1 MKDSVG
7 MQRRRAGWCG
17 QRPVLATDVAAVRS
31 LCLLAVR
38 AGRRSVPIRTLRRP
52 ARVTENLHAH
62 ARDDGARSSP
72 VVMAMAAK
80 GDGPGGRADRMQRR
94 RGLADRR
101 QGRQAGVADDL
112 PASSGVR
119 RARPCGKISRRR
131 PNARGLRG
139 AVVRVSDAPGATARR
154 AQAGTTQDAWR
165 RFFLGASLRHGGMAS
180 HAFARRE
187 DAPPPSC
194 GASGARSSH
203 ARRGCGRTTP
213 GGDEVIGRPGVLARR
228 GRRPESASPT
238 RASGAVPGAD
248 AVAIRGHLAEFRLHA
263 APVRRL
269 GALTT
274 DDRSAGMLR
283 TPADWRDWMGLG
295 ALTTDDRGAGAT
307 DHPHAAATVAAV
319 GEPVAPCAAAPGG
332 AADGAM
338 SAFFCRDDWTRT
350 HEHSTLRTVHLL
362 RNERL
367 DLWEDL

>member
-1 MKDSVG
+1 MAEILPWCEPAA
-7 MQRRRAGWCG
+7 RRDGEPC
-17 QRPVLATDVAAVRS
+17 VRT
-31 LCLLAVR
+31 
-38 AGRRSVPIRTLRRP
+38 AGRRP
-52 ARVTENLHAH
+52 A
-62 ARDDGARSSP
+62 
-72 VVMAMAAK
+72 
-80 GDGPGGRADRMQRR
+80 
-94 RGLADRR
+94 
-101 QGRQAGVADDL
+101 
-112 PASSGVR
+112 
-119 RARPCGKISRRR
+119 
-131 PNARGLRG
+131 
-139 AVVRVSDAPGATARR
+139 AVVRCIGSAIVACPPGLWSD
-154 AQAGTTQDAWR
+154 DA
-165 RFFLGASLRHGGMAS
+165 S
-180 HAFARRE
+180 
-187 DAPPPSC
+187 
-194 GASGARSSH
+194 
-203 ARRGCGRTTP
+203 

-228 GRRPESASPT
+228 GRRLRSASPT
-238 RASGAVPGAD
+238 HASGAVPGAD